1 MTAVWRASFAAGALR
16 RMGTAFEALPG
27 STRGIFWMV
36 VASFTYA
43 CTYAVVRELS
53 GAFTSFQIVFFRSV
67 LGIVFMTPW
76 LLRAGR
82 RALYFNHAGLYWSRT
97 ACNYIGMVMLMW
109 GIGRLA
115 LQDVTALQF
124 TIPLFTVLF
133 VALIL
138 GEKVGVQRW
147 TALLIGF
154 SGALVIVRPGFAEVS
169 LASLAVLGCSAL
181 YGLSN
186 VTTKR
191 LTQLDD
197 ANAVV
202 FHVFSLMMLVG
213 LVPALW
219 HWVTPTL
226 AQLPWILAM
235 GAFSTLATLSTTRG
249 LAAADASV
257 VMPINFLKQPFAAML
272 GFIFWAELP
281 DSWTGLG
288 SAIIFG
294 AGWYIARHEGR
305 AKRARSPAA

>member
-1 MTAVWRASFAAGALR
+1 
-16 RMGTAFEALPG
+16 
-27 STRGIFWMV
+27 MV
-36 VASFTYA
+36 
-43 CTYAVVRELS
+43 L
-53 GAFTSFQIVFFRSV
+53 
-67 LGIVFMTPW
+67 
-76 LLRAGR
+76 
-82 RALYFNHAGLYWSRT
+82 
-97 ACNYIGMVMLMW
+97 LMW

-138 GEKVGVQRW
+138 GEKVGIQRW
-147 TALLIGF
+147 IALLIGF

-197 ANAVV
+197 PNAVV

-219 HWVTPTL
+219 HWTTPTL

-235 GAFSTLATLSTTRG
+235 GAFSTLATMSTTRG

-257 VMPINFLKQPFAAML
+257 VMPINFLKQPFAATL

-281 DSWTGLG
+281 DIWTGIG
-288 SAIIFG
+288 SVIIFG
-294 AGWYIARHEGR
+294 AGLYIARHEAR
-305 AKRARSPAA
+305 VRRARAAAA